1 MGSATETRE
10 GNRVPLTN
18 KEVGLAQPKPSG
30 TDHSD
35 SISCINLM
43 CAVRHLWCG
52 LPALLRVEEDS
63 VILTGTSRS
72 RRPVNEG
79 G

>member
-10 GNRVPLTN
+10 GNRVPLAN

-43 CAVRHLWCG
+43 YQSHVCC
-52 LPALLRVEEDS
+52 PASLVWIASTAE
-63 VILTGTSRS
+63 G
-72 RRPVNEG
+72 RRRLSDFDRNFSFKEAG
-79 G
+79 